1 MLMTSI
7 QNALLFT
14 ISTVFN
20 VYTTLVIF
28 RFLLQ
33 LVRADFSNP
42 LAQFAVKATN
52 PLLIPLRKIIPGYAK
67 IDFASIVLALILQ
80 LTEVYLTLLVQGFGI
95 AASVISIGGFV
106 IWGCGELLDL
116 TLAFLFF
123 AVLIQVVSSWLA
135 PQQYNPAM
143 DALNRI
149 TTPLFRPIHRIL
161 PTFGGIDMSPIVII
175 FIISVSRMLITD
187 PLVALGRSLI

>member
-7 QNALLFT
+7 QNAILFT

-20 VYTTLVIF
+20 IYTTLVIF

-33 LVRADFSNP
+33 LVRADFYNP
-42 LAQFAVKATN
+42 LAQFAVRATN

-67 IDFASIVLALILQ
+67 IDFASIMLALLLQ
-80 LTEVYLTLLVQGFGI
+80 LTEVYLTLVVQGFGI
-95 AASVISIGGFV
+95 AANVVSISGFI
-106 IWGCGELLDL
+106 IWGCGELIDL

-149 TTPLFRPIHRIL
+149 TAPLFRPIHRIL
-161 PTFGGIDMSPIVII
+161 PSIGGIDMSPIVVI
-175 FIISVSRMLITD
+175 FAISIMRMVIADPIVAIGRGLI
-187 PLVALGRSLI
+187 